1 VKGGAHSVLC
11 RVMRSITAQIAI
23 ITATATAMASERGIG
38 KLLVVEGVA
47 SGTGAGVAVPVSEG
61 EVPARVTVID
71 PITGWP
77 SAETT
82 RYET

>member
-1 VKGGAHSVLC
+1 MKGGAHSVLWC
-11 RVMRSITAQIAI
+11 VMRSITAPIAI
-23 ITATATAMASERGIG
+23 ITATAMASERGSG
-38 KLLVVEGVA
+38 KLLVVEGID
-47 SGTGAGVAVPVSEG
+47 SGSGSGVAVSGSEG

-82 RYET
+82 R